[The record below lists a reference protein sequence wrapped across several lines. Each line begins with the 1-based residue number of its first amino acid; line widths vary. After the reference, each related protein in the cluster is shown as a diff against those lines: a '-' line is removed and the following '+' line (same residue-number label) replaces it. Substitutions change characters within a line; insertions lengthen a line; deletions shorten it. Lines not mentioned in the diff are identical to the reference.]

1 MATAADEETPHAT
14 LQRVLDS
21 LLPLAGDA
29 QEPRDTLRR
38 VVVLGDAGA
47 GKTTLF
53 SRAVAAAAAAT
64 AAPSSS
70 SSGASGDDARARV
83 PLTAT
88 TAVLRG
94 AHTGAPE
101 LVAVYEVADCALAP
115 VVLRHALSAAA
126 VQHRAA
132 AVVVVLD
139 GARLDTLAAQLA
151 RWTRVLADHVAALP
165 LDPAERTAL
174 VTASLLC
181 NPHPARALCV
191 FVFVHVFCVCL
202 CVDARTVKEAWVSF
216 EEAPAPKQEKQ
227 EKQEQQEKKQQERRP
242 VPTSLTAIA
251 TGAPVDEGRGP
262 DAATA
267 AAALTDALQACLG
280 VPVVLVLS
288 KADALP
294 STAVPVAGGCSGAP
308 AASLLAS
315 RRGVPAPAESAAGA
329 AETTPA
335 GAQALLRAA
344 ALRLGA
350 SVVFASGRTQRNVDV
365 LLAALAA
372 ALCGTPLAARHQL
385 YDYAATFVP
394 AGWDSAKK
402 LALDGA
408 DAARLAQA
416 LDAAAAAAPP
426 EDAAVSETLATPADA
441 PESCWSEDEFMQQFV
456 VPSICPP
463 TLHFHVLCLTYA
475 VAATGTGW

>member
-1 MATAADEETPHAT
+1 MTTAADEETPHPA

-38 VVVLGDAGA
+38 IVVLGDAGA

-53 SRAVAAAAAAT
+53 SRAAAAAAAT
-64 AAPSSS
+64 TSSTGSSS
-70 SSGASGDDARARV
+70 AAEAAARV

-88 TAVLRG
+88 AAVLRG
-94 AHTGAPE
+94 AQPGAPE

-115 VVLRHALSAAA
+115 VVLRHALPAAA

-165 LDPAERTAL
+165 LEPSDRDAL
-174 VTASLLC
+174 VLASLFLL
-181 NPHPARALCV
+181 PSFLSPYVLFTV
-191 FVFVHVFCVCL
+191 VLFCLGGGGGVN
-202 CVDARTVKEAWVSF
+202 AVKEAWVSF
-216 EEAPAPKQEKQ
+216 EEAPAPQPKPKPEQQQQQEQPKQEPQEPQ
-227 EKQEQQEKKQQERRP
+227 EKRP

-251 TGAPVDEGRGP
+251 TAAPVDEGRAET

-288 KADALP
+288 KADTLP
-294 STAVPVAGGCSGAP
+294 STAVPVVGAAP
-308 AASLLAS
+308 AALLAS
-315 RRGVPAPAESAAGA
+315 RRGVPPPAGG
-329 AETTPA
+329 AETPAVTATATTAA

-394 AGWDSAKK
+394 AGWDSAKR

-408 DAARLAQA
+408 DAARLARA
-416 LDAAAAAAPP
+416 LDDASGAVPDAPASP
-426 EDAAVSETLATPADA
+426 ASPASTPA
-441 PESCWSEDEFMQQFV
+441 PETCWSEDEFMQRFAF
-456 VPSICPP
+456 PSPSLSSL
-463 TLHFHVLCLTYA
+463 LHTPWLSLN
-475 VAATGTGW
+475 VAATTGW